1 MKARVSY
8 IFPVSHHFR
17 YPFHVKLRSILAL
30 HDVDYSVTYCAP
42 YGANLQKKDTVD
54 IAWGHEVPLLRMGSG
69 GPQLQWA
76 LGDVLRSDLVIVQQE
91 NRLLLNYFCQI
102 LGMLGLKRVAF
113 FGHGRNFQAADSNSR
128 GERWKRFW
136 APKVDWWFGYTE
148 ETKRFITSL
157 GYPEERF
164 TVFNNAVDT
173 GALAAV
179 AEKATPE
186 RLAARRSEL
195 GLVGQN
201 ICVYVGGLYNE
212 KRVAFLID
220 ALDRIRARVPDFEF
234 VVVGGGVDLGMVQA
248 AAGTRSWL
256 KAVGPRFGEEKAE
269 LMSLGKLFLI
279 PGLVGLAVLD
289 AGVLGLPVVT
299 TDFPFHSPEI
309 AYLKDG
315 VNGVIVKPWTD
326 VDSYAGAVV
335 DLLRGDPGHLAEMSR
350 AAKEIG
356 RTYTIDAMAGRFADG
371 VLKALMSKAPR
382 SAG

>member
-1 MKARVSY
+1 VRARICY
-8 IFPVSHHFR
+8 IYPPSFHYR

-30 HDVDYSVTYCAP
+30 HDVDYTVSYCAP
-42 YGANLQKKDTVD
+42 YGAILQKNDTVD
-54 IAWGHEVPLLRMGSG
+54 IPWGHKVPLLRMGNS

-76 LGDVLRSDLVIVQQE
+76 LCDILRSDLVIVQQE
-91 NRLLLNYFCQI
+91 NRLMVNYFCQI
-102 LGMLGLKRVAF
+102 LCLLRLKRVAF
-113 FGHGRNFQAADSNSR
+113 FGHGRNFQAPDPNSR

-136 APKVDWWFGYTE
+136 APKINWWFGYTE

-157 GYPEERF
+157 GFPDERI

-173 GALAAV
+173 GALATL
-179 AEKATPE
+179 AEKVTPAQ
-186 RLAARRSEL
+186 LVARRRDL

-220 ALDRIRARVPDFEF
+220 AVDRIRARVPDFEF
-234 VVVGGGVDLGMVQA
+234 VVVGGGVDFGLVHA
-248 AAGTRSWL
+248 ATKTRPWL
-256 KAVGPRFGEEKAE
+256 KATGPRFGEEKAE
-269 LMSLGKLFLI
+269 LMLLGKLFLI

-299 TDFPFHSPEI
+299 TNFPFHSPEI

-326 VDSYAGAVV
+326 DDSYASVVV
-335 DLLRGDPGHLAEMSR
+335 DLLQGDPRRLTEMSR

-356 RTYTIDAMAGRFADG
+356 RTYTIDAMAERFADG
-371 VLKALMSKAPR
+371 VLKALKS
-382 SAG
+382 